1 MSSSIGCHV
10 YRSKAKRGMYVYLAE
25 KDNFDIIPTD
35 LRRRLGKLEYSFEFT
50 LNEERTL
57 VRYDT
62 KQVIQQIQD
71 DGFFLQMPP
80 PESNFLD
87 LDLRQSDGF

>member
-1 MSSSIGCHV
+1 MKTSINCHV
-10 YRSKAKRGMYVYLAE
+10 YRSEAKRGMYIYLAE
-25 KDNFDIIPTD
+25 KDDFDVIPAD
-35 LRRRLGKLEYSFEFT
+35 LKRRLGKLEYSFEFT
-50 LNEERTL
+50 LNEERKL

-71 DGFFLQMPP
+71 SGFFLQMPP

-87 LDLRQSDGF
+87 LDLRHSDGF